1 MAVNWT
7 ALSLFIISFFVLI
20 GFFRGWWKEA
30 ITTAFLAVLVFL
42 LANPSLAAS
51 LIGGINKVI
60 ELVWGWIP
68 DSLQQ
73 SIADL
78 FAFDTVP
85 QLDASSS
92 TTWMMILIVMLAL
105 SIIVGRFSLSGHGYQ
120 VRPLGSIFGG
130 LLGGLNGFILM
141 GLVTAYLQGSS
152 LPGGGSNLPTEI
164 TAQSGTATASSGVS
178 IQAFNL
184 PNITFGDSFLPYLI
198 IIIGI
203 AVLIMAL
210 KNRVNVVSK
219 DGYRSVKARPPY
231 GYRVYG
237 NGKGGN
243 GKG

>member
-7 ALSLFIISFFVLI
+7 ALSLFIIGFFVII

-30 ITTAFLAVLVFL
+30 ITTAFLTVLVFL
-42 LANPSLAAS
+42 LANPSIAET
-51 LIGGINKVI
+51 LINGVNSII
-60 ELVWGWIP
+60 AMVWGWIP
-68 DSLQQ
+68 GSLQQ
-73 SIADL
+73 PLINL
-78 FAFDTVP
+78 FAIKTIPP
-85 QLDASSS
+85 QLDAGSS

-105 SIIVGRFSLSGHGYQ
+105 SIIIGRFSLAGSGYG

-141 GLVTAYLQGSS
+141 GLVTGYLQGTN

-164 TAQSGTATASSGVS
+164 SAQGGSATASSGVS

-184 PNITFGDSFLPYLI
+184 PNVSLGDSFLPYLI

-210 KNRVNVVSK
+210 RNRVNFVNKNGFRRVEA
-219 DGYRSVKARPPY
+219 RSPY
-231 GYRVYG
+231 GYKKY
-237 NGKGGN
+237 
-243 GKG
+243 

>member
-7 ALSLFIISFFVLI
+7 ALSLFIIGFFVLI

-30 ITTAFLAVLVFL
+30 ITTAFLTVLVFL
-42 LANPSLAAS
+42 LAYPNMAAS
-51 LIGGINKVI
+51 LINGINKVI
-60 ELVWGWIP
+60 ELVWGWVP

-78 FAFDTVP
+78 FAFDTIP
-85 QLDASSS
+85 QLDAGSP

-105 SIIVGRFSLSGHGYQ
+105 SIIIGRFSLSGSGYR

-141 GLVTAYLQGSS
+141 GLVTAYLQGTN
-152 LPGGGSNLPTEI
+152 LPGGGPPATEI
-164 TAQSGTATASSGVS
+164 SAQSGTAVASSGVS

-184 PNITFGDSFLPYLI
+184 PNFTLDQSFLPYLI

-203 AVLIMAL
+203 AVFIMAMR
-210 KNRVNVVSK
+210 NRVNVVSK
-219 DGYRSVKARPPY
+219 DGYRSVKARSPY
-231 GYRVYG
+231 GYKEY
-237 NGKGGN
+237 
-243 GKG
+243 